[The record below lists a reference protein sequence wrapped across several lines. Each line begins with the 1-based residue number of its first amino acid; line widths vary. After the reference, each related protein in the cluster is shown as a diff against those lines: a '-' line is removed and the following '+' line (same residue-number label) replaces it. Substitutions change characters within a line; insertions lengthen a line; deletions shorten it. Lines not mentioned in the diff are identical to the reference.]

1 MRRKDGSRR
10 RRPTECEDPGVDSCT
25 CADDRPDEHDRH
37 VMQVPEQDR
46 AQGTWTTDGD
56 PNAAVVM
63 MTSQSVAFVKALLRQ
78 RGASLPTNK
87 TP

>member
-1 MRRKDGSRR
+1 
-10 RRPTECEDPGVDSCT
+10 
-25 CADDRPDEHDRH
+25 
-37 VMQVPEQDR
+37 MQVPEQDR

-78 RGASLPTNK
+78 RRALRH
-87 TP
+87 